1 MSGCIPG
8 VILRAW
14 QQDLQDNGFRKDR
27 VCVPRG
33 AGCRQNVIV
42 AVVL

>member
-27 VCVPRG
+27 VVFQG
-33 AGCRQNVIV
+33 VQAAGKM
-42 AVVL
+42 